1 MEPQPNRLRPIIV
14 NDPNDPRLKAYQDSS
29 YSVKYGNLLQK
40 FLMNKPK
47 FPIYADYQNKLRTSL
62 NPNIEPIGWSKKYPI
77 NTEGNRN
84 ITPTLEAP
92 IYKQPVQEVILNQEG
107 DNRDFQNRRFMD
119 TGNGVPMLLRD
130 KRQLINPI
138 VNQQRE
144 PIAINKLQLIETEF
158 AKPEIVPDK
167 IQSQGNGFFTDM
179 PGQPGIRVFIS
190 NGRPVYMQ
198 DSKGNRSS
206 YNASNNWQLPT
217 IEPSKPQQ

>member
-1 MEPQPNRLRPIIV
+1 
-14 NDPNDPRLKAYQDSS
+14 
-29 YSVKYGNLLQK
+29 
-40 FLMNKPK
+40 
-47 FPIYADYQNKLRTSL
+47 
-62 NPNIEPIGWSKKYPI
+62 
-77 NTEGNRN
+77 
-84 ITPTLEAP
+84 
-92 IYKQPVQEVILNQEG
+92 
-107 DNRDFQNRRFMD
+107 MD